1 MGLLTRVKNAFL
13 LRFPMEQNK
22 TKRIISFWEKGGP
35 DFGYFKAADQKEWVD
50 TFWKKDSVFYS
61 LFQQLNME
69 SVLEIAC
76 GTGRHSLQV
85 ASRIQ
90 QLYLLDSS
98 AGALEIAREK
108 FNDYPQVTYLHNPEG
123 LGIPRGMLPDESVI
137 TVFSYD
143 AMVHFEKECV
153 DAYIKDSF
161 RVLKPGGMALL
172 HHSNYDKNP
181 EGNFSSNPGWR
192 NYMSWELFIQMA
204 KAAGFRI
211 IQSKTISYTSE
222 NSDRIT
228 LLQK

>member
-1 MGLLTRVKNAFL
+1 MSLLRKVKNAFL
-13 LRFPMEQNK
+13 LRFPMEKNK

-35 DFGYFKAADQKEWVD
+35 DFGYFKAADQKGWVD

-61 LFQQLNME
+61 LFQQLNLE

-76 GTGRHSLQV
+76 GAGRHSLQV

-90 QLYLLDSS
+90 KLYLLDSS

-108 FNDYPQVTYLHNPEG
+108 FNGYPQVTYLHNPEG
-123 LGIPRGMLPDESVI
+123 LGIPREMLPDGSVS

-161 RVLKPGGMALL
+161 RVLKPGGLALL

-181 EGNFSSNPGWR
+181 EGIFSSNPGWR
-192 NYMSWELFIQMA
+192 NYMSWELFTQMA
-204 KAAGFRI
+204 KASGFRI
-211 IQSKTISYTSE
+211 IESKTISYTSE
-222 NSDRIT
+222 NSD
-228 LLQK
+228 